1 MMLIDPD
8 AQIALFERHKRALLN
23 ALPYGLLAISLLV
36 TIAAHA
42 SRHLLLTSGLT
53 LLAAGWLLLTATLHP
68 QWLERP
74 LTLTIFFV
82 GILVIAA
89 ALVLTSG
96 WYGIF
101 AWSGYVFSA
110 LAFTNLRARAAGV
123 AATALLL
130 GTAQHGGVPSGSLG
144 SWISWSTI
152 VLANFV
158 IAGGM
163 IWAASVD
170 DLRHDRRDS
179 ALQEIT
185 EVNKRLE
192 ASLEENAAL
201 HRQLVAQAREAG
213 VLDER
218 QRMAREI
225 HDTLAQGLTGIIT
238 QLAAAT
244 QAREESAEREHHLAA
259 AAELARESLREARR
273 SVAAMTPEAL
283 RDSKLPD
290 ALRDVAARWSE
301 LHHVPAQVTS
311 TGAAQPLRPEIEVAL
326 LRTAQEAL
334 ANIAKHAH
342 ASRVGVTLS
351 YMGDVVTL
359 DVRDDGIGFPSERA
373 NRVAGERGGFGLTA
387 MRQRALAL
395 GGTLEIESEIGSGT
409 AVCASI
415 PAIAMAAPGSAGDSL
430 APAVQEGLAHGTPSL
445 A

>member
-1 MMLIDPD
+1 MLIDPD

-23 ALPYGLLAISLLV
+23 VLPYGLLGLSLLV

-42 SRHLLLTSGLT
+42 SHHLLLTAGLT
-53 LLAAGWLLLTATLHP
+53 VVAAGWLLFTATLHP
-68 QWLERP
+68 RWLERP
-74 LTLTIFFV
+74 LTLTIFFA
-82 GILVIAA
+82 GMIGIAA
-89 ALVLTSG
+89 ALVLSSG

-110 LAFTNLRARAAGV
+110 LALTDLRARAAGV
-123 AATALLL
+123 AATALVV
-130 GTAQHGGVPSGSLG
+130 GTAQHGGVPSGSVG
-144 SWISWSTI
+144 SWVSWSTI

-158 IAGGM
+158 VAGGM
-163 IWAASVD
+163 IWAASLD
-170 DLRHDRRDS
+170 DLRHNRRDS
-179 ALQEIT
+179 ALEEIT
-185 EVNKRLE
+185 EVNRRLE
-192 ASLEENAAL
+192 ASLDENAAL

-213 VLDER
+213 VIDER

-238 QLAAAT
+238 QLAAAS
-244 QAREESAEREHHLAA
+244 QAREDLAEREHHLAA

-283 RDSKLPD
+283 LDSKLPD

-301 LHHVPAQVTS
+301 LHHVPAHVTS
-311 TGAAQPLRPEIEVAL
+311 NGVAQPLRPEIEVAL

-334 ANIAKHAH
+334 ANIAKHAR

-351 YMGDVVTL
+351 YIGDVVRL
-359 DVRDDGIGFPSERA
+359 DVRDDGIGFVPELA
-373 NRVAGERGGFGLTA
+373 DGVAGERGGFGLTA
-387 MRQRALAL
+387 MRQRAVEL
-395 GGTLEIESEIGSGT
+395 GGRIEIESEIGGGT

-415 PAIAMAAPGSAGDSL
+415 PAIAMVDQGSAGDAL
-430 APAVQEGLAHGTPSL
+430 APALQDGVTPGTPSF

>member
-1 MMLIDPD
+1 MRLIDPD
-8 AQIALFERHKRALLN
+8 GQIALFERHQRAVLN
-23 ALPYGLLAISLLV
+23 ALAYVLLAISLLV

-42 SRHLLLTSGLT
+42 SHHLLLTAGLT
-53 LLAAGWLLLTATLHP
+53 VLAAGWLLLMVTLHP
-68 QWLERP
+68 RWLERP
-74 LTLTIFFV
+74 VTLTIFFA
-82 GILVIAA
+82 GMLVIAA

-101 AWSGYVFSA
+101 AWAGYVFSA
-110 LAFTNLRARAAGV
+110 VALADPRARAAGV
-123 AATALLL
+123 AATALVL
-130 GTAQHGGVPSGSLG
+130 GTAQHGGVPSGSVG
-144 SWISWSTI
+144 SWVGWSTI

-158 IAGGM
+158 IAGGF
-163 IWAASVD
+163 IWAGSVD
-170 DLRHDRRDS
+170 DLRHDRRDH

-185 EVNKRLE
+185 EINRRLE
-192 ASLEENAAL
+192 ASLDENAAL

-238 QLAAAT
+238 QLAAAS
-244 QAREESAEREHHLAA
+244 QVREESAEREHHLAA

-290 ALRDVAARWSE
+290 ALSEVAARWSE
-301 LHHVPAQVTS
+301 LHNVPAQVTC
-311 TGAAQPLRPEIEVAL
+311 TGAAQPLLPEIEVAL
-326 LRTAQEAL
+326 LRTAQESL
-334 ANIAKHAH
+334 ANIAKHAR
-342 ASRVGVTLS
+342 ASRAGVTLS

-359 DVRDDGIGFPSERA
+359 DIRDDGVGFAYERFDG
-373 NRVAGERGGFGLTA
+373 VPGDGGGFGLTA

-395 GGTLEIESEIGSGT
+395 GGTLEIESEIGGGT
-409 AVCASI
+409 AVCVSV
-415 PAIAMAAPGSAGDSL
+415 PAIATVAQGSANDSRASALHESL
-430 APAVQEGLAHGTPSL
+430 APESSSL

>member
-1 MMLIDPD
+1 MMLIDPE
-8 AQIALFERHKRALLN
+8 AQIALFERHKRALVN
-23 ALPYGLLAISLLV
+23 GLPLGLLAISLLV
-36 TIAAHA
+36 TIAAHG
-42 SRHLLLTSGLT
+42 SRHLLLTCGLT
-53 LLAAGWLLLTATLHP
+53 VLAAGWLLWMATLHP
-68 QWLERP
+68 RWLARP
-74 LTLTIFFV
+74 LTLSIFFV
-82 GILVIAA
+82 GMLVIAA

-101 AWSGYVFSA
+101 AWTGYVFSA
-110 LAFTNLRARAAGV
+110 LAIANLRARAAGV
-123 AATALLL
+123 AATALVL
-130 GTAQHGGVPSGSLG
+130 GTAQHGGVPSASAG
-144 SWISWSTI
+144 SWVSWSAI

-170 DLRHDRRDS
+170 DLRHTRRDRD
-179 ALQEIT
+179 LEQIT
-185 EVNKRLE
+185 EVNRRLQ

-201 HRQLVAQAREAG
+201 HRQLVAQARAAG

-238 QLAAAT
+238 QLAAAA
-244 QAREESAEREHHLAA
+244 QARGDSAEREHHLAA

-283 RDSKLPD
+283 
-290 ALRDVAARWSE
+290 
-301 LHHVPAQVTS
+301 
-311 TGAAQPLRPEIEVAL
+311 

-334 ANIAKHAH
+334 ANAAKHAR
-342 ASRVGVTLS
+342 ATRVGVTLS
-351 YMGDVVTL
+351 YMGDVVRL
-359 DVRDDGIGFPSERA
+359 DVRDDGIGFASERA
-373 NRVAGERGGFGLTA
+373 DGVAGERGGFGLTA

-395 GGTLEIESEIGSGT
+395 GGTLEIESEIGGGT

-415 PAIAMAAPGSAGDSL
+415 PAIAM
-430 APAVQEGLAHGTPSL
+430 LAHGSADDPHAHAAQGGVAPGTPSF

>member
-1 MMLIDPD
+1 MLIDPD
-8 AQIALFERHKRALLN
+8 VQIALFERHKRALLN
-23 ALPYGLLAISLLV
+23 AGAYGLLALSLIV

-42 SRHLLLTSGLT
+42 SHHLLLTVGLT
-53 LLAAGWLLLTATLHP
+53 ALAAGWLLWMATLHP
-68 QWLERP
+68 HWLERP
-74 LTLTIFFV
+74 RTLTIFFV
-82 GILVIAA
+82 GMLVIAG

-101 AWSGYVFSA
+101 AWSGYLFSGFA
-110 LAFTNLRARAAGV
+110 LTDLRARAAGV
-123 AATALLL
+123 AATALLV
-130 GTAQHGGVPSGSLG
+130 GTAQHGGLPSGSAG
-144 SWISWSTI
+144 SWVSWSLI

-163 IWAASVD
+163 LWTASVD
-170 DLRHDRRDS
+170 DLRHSRRDS

-185 EVNKRLE
+185 EVNLRLE

-201 HRQLVAQAREAG
+201 HRQLIAQAREAG

-238 QLAAAT
+238 QLAAAS
-244 QAREESAEREHHLAA
+244 QVREDSAEREHHLAA
-259 AAELARESLREARR
+259 AADLARESLREARR
-273 SVAAMTPEAL
+273 SVAAVTPEAL

-290 ALRDVAARWSE
+290 ALRHVAARWSE
-301 LHHVPAQVTS
+301 LHNLPAQFTS
-311 TGAAQPLRPEIEVAL
+311 NGLARPLRPEIEVAL

-334 ANIAKHAH
+334 ANIAKHAR

-351 YMGDVVTL
+351 YMGDVVRL
-359 DVRDDGIGFPSERA
+359 DVRDDGVGFARERSDG
-373 NRVAGERGGFGLTA
+373 VPGERGGFGLTA

-395 GGTLEIESEIGSGT
+395 GGTIEIESEIGEGT
-409 AVCASI
+409 TVCASI
-415 PAIAMAAPGSAGDSL
+415 PAIDAVAQSSADDSLPAAP
-430 APAVQEGLAHGTPSL
+430 QEGLAPGTPSF

>member
-1 MMLIDPD
+1 MMLIDPE

-23 ALPYGLLAISLLV
+23 ALPHALLAISLLI

-42 SRHLLLTSGLT
+42 SHHLLLTSGLT
-53 LLAAGWLLLTATLHP
+53 VLASGWLLWTATLHP
-68 QWLERP
+68 HWLERP
-74 LTLTIFFV
+74 VTLTIFFV
-82 GILVIAA
+82 GILVIAG
-89 ALVLTSG
+89 ALVLSSG

-101 AWSGYVFSA
+101 AWSGYIFSA
-110 LAFTNLRARAAGV
+110 LAITDLRARAAGV
-123 AATALLL
+123 AATALLV
-130 GTAQHGGVPSGSLG
+130 GTAQHGGAPSGG
-144 SWISWSTI
+144 VGAWVSWSMI

-163 IWAASVD
+163 IWAATVD
-170 DLRHDRRDS
+170 DLRHDRRDT

-185 EVNKRLE
+185 EVNLRLE

-218 QRMAREI
+218 QRLAREI

-238 QLAAAT
+238 QLAAAS
-244 QAREESAEREHHLAA
+244 QAREDPAEHEHHLAA
-259 AAELARESLREARR
+259 AAELARDSLREARR

-301 LHHVPAQVTS
+301 LHHVPTQVTS
-311 TGAAQPLRPEIEVAL
+311 TGSAQPLRPEIEVAL

-334 ANIAKHAH
+334 ANVAKHAR

-359 DVRDDGIGFPSERA
+359 DVRDDGIGF
-373 NRVAGERGGFGLTA
+373 AGERIDGVPGEQGGFGLVG

-395 GGTLEIESEIGSGT
+395 GGKLEIESEIRAGT
-409 AVCASI
+409 AVCVSI
-415 PAIAMAAPGSAGDSL
+415 PAIAMVAQRDADESL
-430 APAVQEGLAHGTPSL
+430 APAVQEGLAPGAPSF

>member
-8 AQIALFERHKRALLN
+8 AQIALLERHKRALLN
-23 ALPYGLLAISLLV
+23 AGAYGLLALSLVV

-42 SRHLLLTSGLT
+42 SHHLLLTAGLT
-53 LLAAGWLLLTATLHP
+53 LLAAGWLLGIATLHP
-68 QWLERP
+68 HLLERP
-74 LTLTIFFV
+74 LTLTIFFA

-101 AWSGYVFSA
+101 AWSGYIFSA
-110 LAFTNLRARAAGV
+110 LALTDVRARAAGV
-123 AATALLL
+123 AATALVL
-130 GTAQHGGVPSGSLG
+130 GTAQHGGVPSSSLG
-144 SWISWSTI
+144 SWVSWSTI

-163 IWAASVD
+163 IWAASLD
-170 DLRHDRRDS
+170 DLRHLRRDH
-179 ALQEIT
+179 ALEEIT
-185 EVNKRLE
+185 EVNRRLH

-238 QLAAAT
+238 QLAAAS
-244 QAREESAEREHHLAA
+244 QAREDSAEREHHLAA
-259 AAELARESLREARR
+259 AAELARESLHEARR
-273 SVAAMTPEAL
+273 SVAALTPEAL

-290 ALRDVAARWSE
+290 ALRDVANRWSE
-301 LHHVPAQVTS
+301 LYHVPAQVTS
-311 TGAAQPLRPEIEVAL
+311 TGLAQPLRPEIEVAL

-334 ANIAKHAH
+334 ANVAKHAR

-359 DVRDDGIGFPSERA
+359 DIRDDGIGFASERSDG
-373 NRVAGERGGFGLTA
+373 VPGERGGFGLTA

-395 GGTLEIESEIGSGT
+395 GGKLEIESEIGEGT

-415 PAIAMAAPGSAGDSL
+415 PAIAMVAHGGAGDSL
-430 APAVQEGLAHGTPSL
+430 TPAPHEDLAPGAPSF

>member
-1 MMLIDPD
+1 MRLIDPD
-8 AQIALFERHKRALLN
+8 AQIALLERHQRALLN
-23 ALPYGLLAISLLV
+23 ALPYVLLAISLLV

-42 SRHLLLTSGLT
+42 SHHLLLTAGLT
-53 LLAAGWLLLTATLHP
+53 VLAAGWLLWMATLHP
-68 QWLERP
+68 RWLARP
-74 LTLTIFFV
+74 VTLTIFFA
-82 GILVIAA
+82 GMLVIAA

-101 AWSGYVFSA
+101 AWTGYAFSA
-110 LAFTNLRARAAGV
+110 LALADPRARAAGV
-123 AATALLL
+123 AATALVL
-130 GTAQHGGVPSGSLG
+130 GTAQHGGVPSGSVG
-144 SWISWSTI
+144 SWVSWSTI

-158 IAGGM
+158 IAGGF

-170 DLRHDRRDS
+170 DLRHDRRDH

-185 EVNKRLE
+185 EVNRRLE
-192 ASLEENAAL
+192 ASLDENAAL

-238 QLAAAT
+238 QLAAAS
-244 QAREESAEREHHLAA
+244 QVREESAEREHHLAA

-290 ALRDVAARWSE
+290 ALREVAARWSE
-301 LHHVPAQVTS
+301 LHNVPAQVTC
-311 TGAAQPLRPEIEVAL
+311 TGAAQPLLPEIEVAL

-334 ANIAKHAH
+334 ANIAKHAQ

-351 YMGDVVTL
+351 CMGDVVTL
-359 DVRDDGIGFPSERA
+359 DIRDDGIGFAHERLDG
-373 NRVAGERGGFGLTA
+373 VPGDRGGFGLTA

-395 GGTLEIESEIGSGT
+395 GGTLEIESEIGGGT
-409 AVCASI
+409 VVCVSI
-415 PAIAMAAPGSAGDSL
+415 PAIAMVAHASGDDPLVPAPHHDP
-430 APAVQEGLAHGTPSL
+430 APGTPSL